1 MALLTRKALI
11 GVKFEATAGTAET
24 LAAADADIHLSD
36 PGNLTP
42 DFTEHEVRPYGGTL
56 SRNVSVI
63 GLQSGTATFTA
74 YGKGS
79 GTADT
84 APAWGKAVIPCGMTE
99 TVNSGT
105 SVVYAFNSTSDV
117 AAPNGP
123 VTVGK
128 WIDGK
133 LRRITGARGNVVI
146 SADIAAPLMLAF
158 TFQGAHVAESS
169 SALPSPTIDSTNP
182 PVFKSGTFTVGGT
195 GFEVSSFSLDL
206 GNEIVL
212 RPDPSTSTGYS
223 YAIRADR
230 NPRITFNTEE
240 ETSDGIQAAWAASTT
255 AALQIVCGSAAGNTI
270 TIDAPALQ
278 YVGVAPGDRDGIAI
292 HDLTGLCV
300 RSAADDDEL
309 TITHT

>member
-117 AAPNGP
+117 AARFRVHLN
-123 VTVGK
+123 
-128 WIDGK
+128 
-133 LRRITGARGNVVI
+133 
-146 SADIAAPLMLAF
+146 AAPLKLYLYATPRAPPLAAVLLGRQSRCLPF
-158 TFQGAHVAESS
+158 RDPASQVPHASYILAETDTRR
-169 SALPSPTIDSTNP
+169 PRNSP
-182 PVFKSGTFTVGGT
+182 V
-195 GFEVSSFSLDL
+195 
-206 GNEIVL
+206 
-212 RPDPSTSTGYS
+212 R
-223 YAIRADR
+223 
-230 NPRITFNTEE
+230 
-240 ETSDGIQAAWAASTT
+240 QAAW
-255 AALQIVCGSAAGNTI
+255 
-270 TIDAPALQ
+270 
-278 YVGVAPGDRDGIAI
+278 
-292 HDLTGLCV
+292 
-300 RSAADDDEL
+300 L
-309 TITHT
+309 TILRPIECLLER